1 MSSPSASRDGLSN
14 RQTGTVSRPAFSL
27 YRELNTS
34 QRAEYLARFSVVHVI
49 SYALV
54 GSAALFFQR
63 YLAPPDVFA
72 LEFFAPYQIAPEPIL
87 LEVVR
92 ALVLGVIFLP
102 FFRIAKA
109 SRWGGWILFAPLW
122 GLTIVGSI
130 DTWVGSIEGVIY
142 TETTAVAHLF
152 FLLASAVQYGL
163 LVGVLLWSERRRPS
177 LPRIQ
182 RPDGGGKPTPG
193 SAPFWGYLTR
203 FTLVYVAAYL
213 AAGVAFFILHDYGT
227 VIPESAAFALWR
239 PLDHPFIQLAILF
252 QFARGAFLGLLLFPV
267 YGWVFSSSRGWL
279 LVFFVMWGGTYLG
292 TPATVRNLVGD
303 VLSPGPLTDI
313 LFGTA
318 ELTVQML
325 AFALVFWFWQQRATR
340 RAGLVARLIGT
351 VSG

>member
-1 MSSPSASRDGLSN
+1 VG
-14 RQTGTVSRPAFSL
+14 SL
-27 YRELNTS
+27 YRDLRTNQFGT
-34 QRAEYLARFSVVHVI
+34 YLARFSLVHVI

-54 GSAALFFQR
+54 GGAALFLQR
-63 YLAPPDVFA
+63 YLSPADVFA
-72 LEFFAPYQIAPEPIL
+72 LDFFAPYQIAPGPIL
-87 LEVVR
+87 LEAIR

-102 FFRIAKA
+102 FFRIAKE
-109 SRWGGWILFAPLW
+109 SRWGAWVLFAPLW
-122 GLTIVGSI
+122 GLTIIGSI

-142 TETTAVAHLF
+142 TETTAAAHLF

-163 LVGVLLWSERRRPS
+163 VVSVLLWSERRRPS

-182 RPDGGGKPTPG
+182 RPDGSGRPTPG
-193 SAPFWGYLTR
+193 SAPFWGYLSR

-213 AAGVAFFILHDYGT
+213 TAGIAFFILHDYGT
-227 VIPESAAFALWR
+227 VIPDSAAFALWR
-239 PLDHPFIQLAILF
+239 PMDHPFIQLAILF

-303 VLSPGPLTDI
+303 VLSPGPLTDM

-318 ELTVQML
+318 EITVQML
-325 AFALVFWFWQQRATR
+325 GFALVFWFWQRRATR
-340 RAGLVARLIGT
+340 RTGLVARIIGT